1 MSYQYKAQKSGNLGE
16 SGEGWTSHRRLR
28 GYWAVFNLPQVGL
41 NLLAGSTAVAAG
53 ALALL

>member
-28 GYWAVFNLPQVGL
+28 GYWAVFNLPQVRL